1 MGIFIIANELI
12 KISALLY
19 CLKKMVGKARNT
31 ELQKGM
37 DVGVLILCFAAKFLH
52 KGYALEE
59 VLVEAISLAIYV
71 WICYSVN
78 FLSKYI
84 VLYML
89 YVIFDL
95 SHLLI
100 VIIGFPIMSFFNLKQ
115 HTIGAE
121 LLILILQILLY
132 AVFIKGF
139 QRINLGFIKRMSR
152 VFQAGMLF
160 IFATCQYIMLEFR
173 EIGYSRNNIMV
184 YRILLFIVIFGI
196 LILVIWSYDKFQE
209 QKKMQELTAYS
220 HHTREI
226 IPSVGRALEKIG
238 EMSEH
243 MEQVEQIISELR
255 IICEEDGKQTSERA
269 KTVKSFISTGVV
281 VLDLQ
286 LERYL
291 EEAEQQEFTLDI
303 IVCAPM
309 KDILKNK
316 KIELYALLQIVGDL
330 YRNAN
335 KVVTKNETRGRIL
348 MCFGYNQEGDYELS
362 VYDNGEPFPSYVLE
376 HLGERGV
383 TTDGTG
389 HGLSD
394 IFESVHRGKMS
405 FLLNQSLPKESI
417 FTKEICITFDGKEEI
432 NIPCR

>member
-1 MGIFIIANELI
+1 M
-12 KISALLY
+12 
-19 CLKKMVGKARNT
+19 
-31 ELQKGM
+31 
-37 DVGVLILCFAAKFLH
+37 
-52 KGYALEE
+52 
-59 VLVEAISLAIYV
+59 
-71 WICYSVN
+71 
-78 FLSKYI
+78 
-84 VLYML
+84 
-89 YVIFDL
+89 
-95 SHLLI
+95 
-100 VIIGFPIMSFFNLKQ
+100 
-115 HTIGAE
+115 
-121 LLILILQILLY
+121 
-132 AVFIKGF
+132 
-139 QRINLGFIKRMSR
+139 
-152 VFQAGMLF
+152 
-160 IFATCQYIMLEFR
+160 
-173 EIGYSRNNIMV
+173 
-184 YRILLFIVIFGI
+184 
-196 LILVIWSYDKFQE
+196 
-209 QKKMQELTAYS
+209 
-220 HHTREI
+220 
-226 IPSVGRALEKIG
+226 
-238 EMSEH
+238 
-243 MEQVEQIISELR
+243 
-255 IICEEDGKQTSERA
+255 
-269 KTVKSFISTGVV
+269 V

-309 KDILKNK
+309 KDILKNI